1 MYAEFFLFSEK
12 SVGSSITQETWGKL
26 KPGKGEDTFPK
37 LLKRNC
43 RAWGETRVAY
53 RYKDYGYWHEL
64 TWKDLYER
72 TKWFAQGLAHLGF
85 GRGDKIAI
93 CGENAPEWFIGQ
105 IAAQSLGGVS
115 VGLYT
120 DSVPDEIQF
129 VIDHSDAKIIMADD
143 QEQVDKILSIKDQIP
158 KVEKVVYWIAK
169 GMWGYDDPWITG
181 FDDVMEMGKTYE
193 EDHPEFFEK
202 SIDRTK
208 CGDIAVLLY
217 TSGTTGLPKGSMVSF
232 ENLLSLF
239 HGWDSA
245 LPWKDGDENLSF
257 LPPAWIGEQ
266 IFTVAPN
273 LAKGTVINFIEK
285 AETVRSDLR
294 EIAPAAI
301 LLGARQWE
309 MICSEIQA
317 KMIDS
322 PFWKRFLY
330 DVFLP
335 VGTRIAQAQEERKK
349 VSWLWR
355 GLALAGYWAVF
366 RHVQD
371 KIGMTKT
378 RTPITAGA
386 ALSPDNFR
394 LLRSIGIPIVQGYGA
409 TEVSG
414 LDVLQLEK
422 EVYRSEGSG
431 QPFPGVEVRITDDG
445 EILLGGVGVVQGY
458 YKAPEETAKGFKE
471 GYFHTGDGGYMDEEG
486 ELFVIDRVRDMQTL
500 KSGERFSPTYIEGR
514 LKFSP
519 FIKDAMVIGNKR
531 EYVTTILN
539 MDFENT
545 GRWAERNHVPY
556 TSHPDLSQKDAVRK
570 LLAGFIR
577 KVNTALPDKTR
588 VRKFIVLHKDFD
600 PDEAELTR
608 TRKLRRDYME
618 LRYERILT
626 AMYDNL
632 HDVDVETTITYRDG
646 RKATMSVPITVE
658 RVEG

>member
-1 MYAEFFLFSEK
+1 MCLEK
-12 SVGSSITQETWGKL
+12 KVWKSITQETWSKL
-26 KPGKGEDTFPK
+26 KPPAGEDTFPK
-37 LLKRNC
+37 LLKRNYST
-43 RAWGETRVAY
+43 WGEARVAY

-72 TKWFAQGLAHLGF
+72 TKWLAEGLASLGF

-93 CGENAPEWFIGQ
+93 CGENAPEWFMGQ
-105 IAAQSLGGVS
+105 IAAQCLGGVS

-120 DSVPDEIQF
+120 DSVPDELQF
-129 VIDHSDAKIIMADD
+129 IIDHSDAKIIMADD

-158 KVEKVVYWIAK
+158 KVEKLIYWIAK
-169 GMWGYDDPWITG
+169 GMWGNEDSWVIG
-181 FDDVMEMGKTYE
+181 FDDVMEMGKAYE
-193 EDHPEFFEK
+193 QDRPSFFDERV
-202 SIDRTK
+202 DRTQSE
-208 CGDIAVLLY
+208 DVAVLLY
-217 TSGTTGLPKGSMVSF
+217 TSGTTGLPKGSIVTYG
-232 ENLLSLF
+232 NLLSLF
-239 HGWDSA
+239 RGWDSA
-245 LPWKDGDENLSF
+245 LPWRLDDENLSF

-266 IFTVAPN
+266 IFTVAPS
-273 LAKGTVINFIEK
+273 LVKGIIINFIEK

-294 EIAPAAI
+294 EIAPGAI

-330 DVFLP
+330 DLFLP
-335 VGTRIAQAQEERKK
+335 VGYRIAQAREERKR
-349 VSWLWR
+349 VSRFWHVLNFI
-355 GLALAGYWAVF
+355 GYWTVF
-366 RHVQD
+366 RHLQD
-371 KIGMTKT
+371 KIGMTRT

-394 LLRSIGIPIVQGYGA
+394 LLRSMGVPIIQGYGS

-422 EVYRSEGSG
+422 DFYRSEGSG
-431 QPFPGVEVRITDDG
+431 QPFPGVEIRISEDG
-445 EILLGGVGVVQGY
+445 EILLGGVGVVRGY
-458 YKAPEETAKGFKE
+458 HKASEETAKSFQD

-500 KSGERFSPTYIEGR
+500 KCGEKFSPSYIEGR

-519 FIKDAMVIGNKR
+519 FIKDAMVIGNQR
-531 EYVTTILN
+531 DYVTAIVN

-556 TSHPDLSQKDAVRK
+556 TSHPDLAQKSEVRK
-570 LLAGFIR
+570 LLAGIIQ
-577 KVNTALPDKTR
+577 KVNTALPEKTR
-588 VRKFIVLHKDFD
+588 LEKFIVLHKDFD

-608 TRKLRRDYME
+608 TRKLRREYME
-618 LRYERILT
+618 SRYERIVR
-626 AMYDNL
+626 AMYDDL
-632 HDVDVETTITYRDG
+632 HEVDVETTINYRDG
-646 RKATMSVPITVE
+646 RKSTMSVPIFIEKVQ
-658 RVEG
+658 R